1 MVDQQHQQRDQIQTR
16 MALALLSILGAIEAL
31 LIARLVARLLAARPD
46 NPSIAL
52 LYQLTEP
59 LVSILRAL
67 DYDQPPFGA
76 ALEFSTLVLLLI
88 IPLLAMLC
96 WYGLT
101 KRNQTNRSDV

>member
-1 MVDQQHQQRDQIQTR
+1 MVDQQHQVQTR
-16 MALALLSILGAIEAL
+16 IALAMLAILGAIEAL
-31 LIARLVARLLAARPD
+31 LMARLVARLLAARPE

-76 ALEFSTLVLLLI
+76 ALEFSTLLLLLI
-88 IPLLAMLC
+88 LPLLATLC

-101 KRNQTNRSDV
+101 KRNQTNYGDV